1 MELHEVDDLAHG
13 PVQASQGQGCPQR
26 GPGSSDRLK
35 GETGKQR
42 GDQQRQIEEE
52 LNRTLILTWVLC
64 SRIIYHLV
72 TLLRNLENDA
82 E

>member
-1 MELHEVDDLAHG
+1 MELHEFDDLAHG
-13 PVQASQGQGCPQR
+13 PVQASQGQGRPQR
-26 GPGSSDRLK
+26 GPGSSDRMK

>member
-13 PVQASQGQGCPQR
+13 PVQAPQGQGRPQR
-26 GPGSSDRLK
+26 GPGRSDRVI
-35 GETGKQR
+35 GEPGQQR
-42 GDQQRQIEEE
+42 GDQQRQIEQE
-52 LNRTLILTWVLC
+52 LNRKLVITWVLF
-64 SRIIYHLV
+64 SQIIYLV

>member
-13 PVQASQGQGCPQR
+13 PVQASQGQGRPQR
-26 GPGSSDRLK
+26 GPGSSDRVI

-52 LNRTLILTWVLC
+52 LDRK
-64 SRIIYHLV
+64 
-72 TLLRNLENDA
+72 
-82 E
+82 

>member
-26 GPGSSDRLK
+26 GPGSSDRMK
-35 GETGKQR
+35 DETGKQR